1 MKQKDKG
8 FTLIEL
14 LVVIAIIAILAGML
28 LPALNQAKEKAKQAD
43 CTSKLSQIG
52 KAFFQYAMSY
62 DDYYPTTEKNK
73 TPFWMASNSY
83 KDLDL
88 LRSQDLLTD
97 PKGYLCPSKAGMET
111 AQPNKVLDSK
121 NVSYNWV
128 DSLMGGNATI
138 SPVSADGADNHSSTG
153 RFVRGDGS
161 VGVANSAGSGDSKG
175 WWAITRDLWVQSNP
189 NTPAHKFGSS
199 SSSGSSSGGK

>member
-62 DDYYPTTEKNK
+62 DNWYPTKSSTVAWK
-73 TPFWMASNSY
+73 
-83 KDLDL
+83 KDGESLEL
-88 LRSQDLLTD
+88 LRTQDLLTD
-97 PKGYLCPSKAGMET
+97 PKGYLCPSKAGVT
-111 AQPNKVLDSK
+111 QAQPNQTVKGH
-121 NVSYNWV
+121 VSYLWC
-128 DSLMGGNATI
+128 DGLMGGNATL
-138 SPVSADGADNHSSTG
+138 SPVSCDGADNHASTG

-161 VGVANSAGSGDSKG
+161 VGVANGTANNKWYNDNNFKNFCKSGVTVKDS
-175 WWAITRDLWVQSNP
+175 D
-189 NTPAHKFGSS
+189 KF
-199 SSSGSSSGGK
+199 

>member
-62 DDYYPTTEKNK
+62 DDWYPTTQTTTKPKPKWLQGGSWE
-73 TPFWMASNSY
+73 A
-83 KDLDL
+83 LDT

-97 PKGYLCPSKAGMET
+97 PKGYLCPSAAGPKQ
-111 AQPNKVLDSK
+111 ADPNKKLTKD

-128 DSLMGGNATI
+128 DALMGGNATI
-138 SPVSADGADNHSSTG
+138 SPVCSDGADNHSSTG

-161 VGVANSAGSGDSKG
+161 VGVANSSGSGSSNG
-175 WWAITRDLWVQSNP
+175 WWKITNDLKVESTP
-189 NTPAHKFGSS
+189 NTPAWSYKSD
-199 SSSGSSSGGK
+199 KAL

>member
-62 DDYYPTTEKNK
+62 DDWYPTKSGTEAWKNN
-73 TPFWMASNSY
+73 NSGQS
-83 KDLDL
+83 LDL
-88 LRSQDLLTD
+88 LRAADLLSD
-97 PKGYLCPSKAGMET
+97 PKGYLCPSASGPKQAD
-111 AQPNKVLDSK
+111 PNKKLTKD

-128 DSLMGGNATI
+128 DALMGGNATI
-138 SPVSADGADNHSSTG
+138 SPVCSDGSDNHSSTG

-161 VGVANSAGSGDSKG
+161 VGVANSSGSGSSNG
-175 WWAITRDLWVQSNP
+175 WWKITNDLKVESTP
-189 NTPAHKFGSS
+189 NTPAWSYKQD
-199 SSSGSSSGGK
+199 KAL

>member
-62 DDYYPTTEKNK
+62 DDYYPTTQTGKSPK
-73 TPFWMASNSY
+73 PKWMAGNSY
-83 KDLDL
+83 QDLDL

-97 PKGYLCPSKAGMET
+97 PKGFLCPSKGGMTT
-111 AQPNKVLDSK
+111 AQPNKVLDSS

-128 DSLMGGNATI
+128 DALMGGNATI
-138 SPVSADGADNHSSTG
+138 SPVCADGADNHSSTG

-161 VGVANSAGSGDSKG
+161 VGVANSAGSGDTNG
-175 WWAITRDLWVQSNP
+175 WWKVTKDLKVEGSP
-189 NTPAHKFGSS
+189 ATPEYKF
-199 SSSGSSSGGK
+199 K

>member
-62 DDYYPTTEKNK
+62 DDYYPTSKKNAK
-73 TPFWMASNSY
+73 PQWMAGNSY
-83 KDLDL
+83 QDLDL

-97 PKGYLCPSKAGMET
+97 PKGYLCPSKSGMET
-111 AQPNKVLDSK
+111 AQPNKELKSN

-138 SPVSADGADNHSSTG
+138 SPVCADGADNHAATG

-161 VGVANSAGSGDSKG
+161 VGVANSAGSGDTNG
-175 WWAITRDLWVQSNP
+175 WWKVTKDLKVEGSP
-189 NTPAHKFGSS
+189 ATPEYKFN
-199 SSSGSSSGGK
+199 GK

>member
-52 KAFFQYAMSY
+52 KAFFQYAMSW
-62 DDYYPTTEKNK
+62 DDMYPSTSGTSES
-73 TPFWMASNSY
+73 WLGGSSY
-83 KDLDL
+83 GAYEL

-97 PKGYLCPSKAGMET
+97 PKGYLCPSQPKAKAADKPT
-111 AQPNKVLDSK
+111 DSLK
-121 NVSYNWV
+121 ATNVSYDWFNG
-128 DSLMGGNATI
+128 LMGANATI
-138 SPVSADGADNHSSTG
+138 SIAASDYLNNHVQSG
-153 RFVRGDGS
+153 RYVRGDGS
-161 VGVANSAGSGDSKG
+161 VGNSAGKNWTDEIKDKNKKAPTYSMK
-175 WWAITRDLWVQSNP
+175 
-189 NTPAHKFGSS
+189 
-199 SSSGSSSGGK
+199 

>member
-62 DDYYPTTEKNK
+62 DDWYPTTTKISSTSDGGK
-73 TPFWMASNSY
+73 WLTASNCY
-83 KDLDL
+83 KAFTL
-88 LRSQDLLTD
+88 LRDSDLLTD
-97 PKGYLCPSKAGMET
+97 PKGYVCPSKAVT
-111 AQPNKVLDSK
+111 AASSSTESLSNH
-121 NVSYNWV
+121 VSYQWC
-128 DSLMGGNATI
+128 DGLMGGNATL
-138 SPVSADGADNHSSTG
+138 SPVSADGVDNHTQSG

-161 VGVANSAGSGDSKG
+161 VGVANGVGSTKWYQDDSIK
-175 WWAITRDLWVQSNP
+175 
-189 NTPAHKFGSS
+189 KFCKSTS
-199 SSSGSSSGGK
+199 ELPKYSF

>member
-62 DDYYPTTEKNK
+62 DDWYPTKSSTVAWK
-73 TPFWMASNSY
+73 
-83 KDLDL
+83 KDGESLEL
-88 LRSQDLLTD
+88 LRTQDLLTD
-97 PKGYLCPSKAGMET
+97 PKGYLCPSKSGMET
-111 AQPNKVLDSK
+111 AQPNKELKQS

-138 SPVSADGADNHSSTG
+138 SPVCADGADNHAATG

-161 VGVANSAGSGDSKG
+161 VGVANSAGSGDANG
-175 WWAITRDLWVQSNP
+175 WWKVTKDLKVEGSA
-189 NTPAHKFGSS
+189 NTPEYKF
-199 SSSGSSSGGK
+199 K

>member
-62 DDYYPTTEKNK
+62 DDWYPTSTKSITDAK
-73 TPFWMASNSY
+73 WMEGSSY
-83 KDLDL
+83 KSLDL

-97 PKGYLCPSKAGMET
+97 PKGYLCPSKGGMET
-111 AQPNKVLDSK
+111 QQPNKELGNK

-128 DSLMGGNATI
+128 DGLMGGNATI
-138 SPVSADGADNHSSTG
+138 SPVCADGADNHSSTG
-153 RFVRGDGS
+153 RYVRGDGS
-161 VGVANSAGSGDSKG
+161 VGVANSAGSGDAKG
-175 WWAITRDLWVQSNP
+175 WWAVTPDLKVKGSP
-189 NTPAHKFGSS
+189 NTPKYKF
-199 SSSGSSSGGK
+199 

>member
-62 DDYYPTTEKNK
+62 DDWYPTYTKNITDPK
-73 TPFWMASNSY
+73 WLDGSSFEA
-83 KDLDL
+83 LDL
-88 LRSQDLLTD
+88 LRLQDLLTD
-97 PKGYLCPSKAGMET
+97 PKGYICPSST
-111 AQPNKVLDSK
+111 AEAATTNTKLAKK

-128 DSLMGGNATI
+128 DGLMGGNATI
-138 SPVSADGADNHSSTG
+138 SPVCADMAENHSSTG

-161 VGVANSAGSGDSKG
+161 VGVANSAGKSNEWYKPTVSKEL
-175 WWAITRDLWVQSNP
+175 AI
-189 NTPAHKFGSS
+189 K
-199 SSSGSSSGGK
+199 GKGPTYVFSK

>member
-62 DDYYPTTEKNK
+62 DDWYPTSAATT
-73 TPFWMASNSY
+73 TPKWKQGNSG
-83 KDLDL
+83 DSFEL
-88 LRSQDLLTD
+88 LRAQDLLTD
-97 PKGYLCPSKAGMET
+97 PKGYVCPSKAGIT
-111 AQPNKVLDSK
+111 VAQPNQTVKGH
-121 NVSYNWV
+121 VSYNWC
-128 DSLMGGNATI
+128 DGLMGGNATL
-138 SPVSADGADNHSSTG
+138 SPVSCDGTDNHASTG

-161 VGVANSAGSGDSKG
+161 VGVANGTASKKWTQDG
-175 WWAITRDLWVQSNP
+175 AFKD
-189 NTPAHKFGSS
+189 FCY
-199 SSSGSSSGGK
+199 GKTYTDYSFK

>member
-62 DDYYPTTEKNK
+62 DDMYPTSTSNPPAAGK
-73 TPFWMASNSY
+73 WMGSSGSY
-83 KDLDL
+83 ESLDL
-88 LRSQDLLTD
+88 LRTQDLLTD
-97 PKGYLCPSKAGMET
+97 PKGYLCPSKSGKTT
-111 AQPNKVLDSK
+111 AEVNKKLTSA
-121 NVSYNWV
+121 NVSYNWC
-128 DSLMGGNATI
+128 DGLMGGSATL
-138 SPVSADGADNHSSTG
+138 SPVSSDLQDNHASTG

-161 VGVANSAGSGDSKG
+161 VGVANGVGSKKWTTDEAFSKF
-175 WWAITRDLWVQSNP
+175 TKSYKDN
-189 NTPAHKFGSS
+189 
-199 SSSGSSSGGK
+199 

>member
-62 DDYYPTTEKNK
+62 DDWYPTSSK
-73 TPFWMASNSY
+73 TLTDPKWMAASSV
-83 KDLDL
+83 DSLDL
-88 LRSQDLLTD
+88 LRQQDLLTD
-97 PKGYLCPSKAGMET
+97 PKGYLCPSKSGITAGKST
-111 AQPNKVLDSK
+111 DSLATG
-121 NVSYNWV
+121 NHVSYNWC
-128 DSLMGGNATI
+128 DGLMGGNATI
-138 SPVSADGADNHSSTG
+138 SPVCADGSDNHSSTG
-153 RFVRGDGS
+153 RYVRGDGS
-161 VGVANSAGSGDSKG
+161 VGVANGTASKK
-175 WWAITRDLWVQSNP
+175 WYTDNAIQDFCYQKKMSTYS
-189 NTPAHKFGSS
+189 F
-199 SSSGSSSGGK
+199 

>member
-62 DDYYPTTEKNK
+62 DDYYPTTKKNSK
-73 TPFWMASNSY
+73 PGWMGAQSY
-83 KDLDL
+83 NDLDL

-97 PKGYLCPSKAGMET
+97 PKGYLCPSKSGMET
-111 AQPNKVLDSK
+111 AQPNKELKQS

-138 SPVSADGADNHSSTG
+138 SPVCADGADDHAATG

-161 VGVANSAGSGDSKG
+161 VGVANSAGSGDTNG
-175 WWAITRDLWVQSNP
+175 WWKVTKDLKVEGSAA
-189 NTPAHKFGSS
+189 TPEYKF
-199 SSSGSSSGGK
+199 K

>member
-62 DDYYPTTEKNK
+62 DDMYPTS
-73 TPFWMASNSY
+73 ASTTKPNWLKGNSG
-83 KDLDL
+83 KSFELLRVSDL
-88 LRSQDLLTD
+88 LSD
-97 PKGYLCPSKAGMET
+97 PKGYLCPSQAKAK
-111 AQPNKVLDSK
+111 AQDPNKALTAS
-121 NVSYNWV
+121 NVSYDWFNG
-128 DSLMGGNATI
+128 LMGANATI
-138 SPVSADGADNHSSTG
+138 SIAASDYLNNHVQSG

-161 VGVANSAGSGDSKG
+161 VGNSAGKNWTDEIKDKNKK
-175 WWAITRDLWVQSNP
+175 APTY
-189 NTPAHKFGSS
+189 TMK
-199 SSSGSSSGGK
+199 

>member
-1 MKQKDKG
+1 MKHKDKG

-62 DDYYPTTEKNK
+62 DDYYPTSKKNAK
-73 TPFWMASNSY
+73 PQWMAGNSY
-83 KDLDL
+83 QDLDL
-88 LRSQDLLTD
+88 LRSQDLMTD
-97 PKGYLCPSKAGMET
+97 PKGYLCPSKSGMDT
-111 AQPNKVLDSK
+111 ALPNKELKQS

-138 SPVSADGADNHSSTG
+138 SPVCADGADNHAATG

-161 VGVANSAGSGDSKG
+161 VGVANSAGSGDTNG
-175 WWAITRDLWVQSNP
+175 WWKVTKDLKVEGSAA
-189 NTPAHKFGSS
+189 TPEYKFN
-199 SSSGSSSGGK
+199 

>member
-52 KAFFQYAMSY
+52 KAFFQYAMSF
-62 DDYYPTTEKNK
+62 DDWYPTSTKNISD
-73 TPFWMASNSY
+73 PAWMDQKSCDS
-83 KDLDL
+83 LDL
-88 LRSQDLLTD
+88 LRLQDLLTD
-97 PKGYLCPSKAGMET
+97 PKGYVCPSST
-111 AQPNKVLDSK
+111 AEVANTNEKLQKK

-128 DSLMGGNATI
+128 DGLMGGNATI
-138 SPVSADGADNHSSTG
+138 SPVCADMGLNHSSTG

-161 VGVANSAGSGDSKG
+161 VGVANSAGKGSEWYKTTVSKEL
-175 WWAITRDLWVQSNP
+175 AI
-189 NTPAHKFGSS
+189 K
-199 SSSGSSSGGK
+199 GKGPSYEFKK